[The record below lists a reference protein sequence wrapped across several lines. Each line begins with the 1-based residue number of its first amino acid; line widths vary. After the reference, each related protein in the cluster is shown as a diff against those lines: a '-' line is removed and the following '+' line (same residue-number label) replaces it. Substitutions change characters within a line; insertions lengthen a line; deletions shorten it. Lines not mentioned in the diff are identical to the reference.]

1 MILRDLLTLG
11 QQKLKQA
18 DIDTAG
24 PDARLLAAAAMEIN
38 TEQVTLKALDHVS
51 KQQQDH
57 FESMIEQRRNFKP
70 VSRILG
76 KRQFW
81 NRWFE
86 ISPDVLDPRGDSE
99 VLVNLA
105 LQQKADRILDLGTGS
120 GILALTLL
128 SEWPDALAVGADIC
142 EKALLIAQRNAVQL
156 EVSDR
161 FQAQKSDWF
170 EAIVGQF
177 DLIVSNP
184 PYIGEDEI
192 PHLDPDVRL
201 YDPMIALSPGRDALQ
216 AYQNIASDAIGYLKP
231 GGRLLV
237 EIGFRQGEAVRALF
251 ASNGLKSVETI
262 QDLNGLDRV
271 VCAIKAKFV

>member
-11 QQKLKQA
+11 QQKLKLA
-18 DIDTAG
+18 HIDTARR
-24 PDARLLAAAAMEIN
+24 DARLLAAAAMEIS
-38 TEQVTLKALDHVS
+38 TAQVTLKALDYVS

-128 SEWPDALAVGADIC
+128 SEWPDALAVGVDIC
-142 EKALLIAQRNAVQL
+142 EKALLIAQRNAVQH

-170 EAIVGQF
+170 EAISGQF

-251 ASNGLKSVETI
+251 ASNGLKSIEII

-271 VCAIKAKFV
+271 VRAIKAKTV

>member
-11 QQKLKQA
+11 QQKLKLA
-18 DIDTAG
+18 HIDTAG
-24 PDARLLAAAAMEIN
+24 RDARLLAAAAMEIS
-38 TEQVTLKALDHVS
+38 TAQVTLKALDYVS

-128 SEWPDALAVGADIC
+128 SEWPDALAVGVDIC

-170 EAIVGQF
+170 EAISGQF

-201 YDPMIALSPGRDALQ
+201 YDPMIALSPGHDALQ

-237 EIGFRQGEAVRALF
+237 EIGCRQGEAVRALF
-251 ASNGLKSVETI
+251 ASNGLKLVETI

-271 VCAIKAKFV
+271 VCAIKAKTV

>member
-11 QQKLKQA
+11 QQKLKLA
-18 DIDTAG
+18 HIDTARR
-24 PDARLLAAAAMEIN
+24 DARLLAAAAMEIN
-38 TEQVTLKALDHVS
+38 TAQVTLKALDHVS

-128 SEWPDALAVGADIC
+128 SEWPDARAVGVDIC
-142 EKALLIAQRNAVQL
+142 EKALLIAQRNAVQH

-170 EAIVGQF
+170 EAISGQF

-184 PYIGEDEI
+184 P
-192 PHLDPDVRL
+192 
-201 YDPMIALSPGRDALQ
+201 
-216 AYQNIASDAIGYLKP
+216 
-231 GGRLLV
+231 
-237 EIGFRQGEAVRALF
+237 
-251 ASNGLKSVETI
+251 
-262 QDLNGLDRV
+262 
-271 VCAIKAKFV
+271 

>member
-11 QQKLKQA
+11 QQKLKLA
-18 DIDTAG
+18 HIDTAG
-24 PDARLLAAAAMEIN
+24 RDARLLAAAAMEIS
-38 TEQVTLKALDHVS
+38 TAQVTLKALDYVS

-128 SEWPDALAVGADIC
+128 SEWPDALAVGVDIC

-170 EAIVGQF
+170 EAISGQF

-192 PHLDPDVRL
+192 PYLDPDVRL

-251 ASNGLKSVETI
+251 ASNGLKLVETI

-271 VCAIKAKFV
+271 VCAIKAKTV

>member
-24 PDARLLAAAAMEIN
+24 RDARILAAAAMDIN
-38 TEQVTLKALDHVS
+38 TAHVALKAFDHVS

-57 FESMIEQRRNFKP
+57 FESMIEQRRSFKP

-170 EAIVGQF
+170 EAIGGQF

-184 PYIGEDEI
+184 PYIGEDEV

-216 AYQNIASDAIGYLKP
+216 AYQSIARDAIDYLKP
-231 GGRLLV
+231 GGWLLV
-237 EIGFRQGEAVRALF
+237 EIGFRQGEAVRELF
-251 ASNGLKSVETI
+251 ASNGLKEIEII
-262 QDLNGLDRV
+262 QDLNGRDRV
-271 VCAIKAKFV
+271 VRAIKAKLV

>member
-11 QQKLKQA
+11 QQKLKLA
-18 DIDTAG
+18 HIDTAG
-24 PDARLLAAAAMEIN
+24 RDARLLAAAAMEIS
-38 TEQVTLKALDHVS
+38 TAQVTLKALDYVS

-128 SEWPDALAVGADIC
+128 SEWPDALAVGVDIC

-170 EAIVGQF
+170 EAISGQF

-262 QDLNGLDRV
+262 HDLNGLDRV
-271 VCAIKAKFV
+271 VCAIKAKTV

>member
-11 QQKLKQA
+11 QQKLKLA
-18 DIDTAG
+18 HIDTSG
-24 PDARLLAAAAMEIN
+24 RDARLLAAAVMEIS
-38 TEQVTLKALDHVS
+38 TAQVTLKALDPVS

-128 SEWPDALAVGADIC
+128 SEWPDALAVGVDIC

-170 EAIVGQF
+170 EAISGQF

-271 VCAIKAKFV
+271 VCAIKAKTV

>member
-11 QQKLKQA
+11 QQKLKLA
-18 DIDTAG
+18 HIDTAG
-24 PDARLLAAAAMEIN
+24 RDARLLAAAAMEIN
-38 TEQVTLKALDHVS
+38 TAQVTLKALDHVS

-128 SEWPDALAVGADIC
+128 SEWPDARAVGVDIC
-142 EKALLIAQRNAVQL
+142 EKALLIAQRNAVQH

-170 EAIVGQF
+170 EAISGQF

-201 YDPMIALSPGRDALQ
+201 YDPMIALSPGRDALL

-251 ASNGLKSVETI
+251 ASNGLKSIEII

-271 VCAIKAKFV
+271 VRAIKAKTV

>member
-24 PDARLLAAAAMEIN
+24 RDARLLAAAAMDIN
-38 TEQVTLKALDHVS
+38 TAQVTLKALDHVS
-51 KQQQDH
+51 QQQQDH
-57 FESMIEQRRNFKP
+57 FESMIEQRRSFKP

-128 SEWPDALAVGADIC
+128 SEWPDALAVGVDIC

-170 EAIVGQF
+170 EAISGQF

-251 ASNGLKSVETI
+251 ASNGLKSVETT

-271 VCAIKAKFV
+271 VCAIKAKTV

>member
-11 QQKLKQA
+11 QQKLKLA
-18 DIDTAG
+18 HIDTARR
-24 PDARLLAAAAMEIN
+24 DARLLAAAAMEIN
-38 TEQVTLKALDHVS
+38 TAQVTLKALDYVS

-128 SEWPDALAVGADIC
+128 SEWPDARAVGVDIC

-156 EVSDR
+156 EVFDR

-170 EAIVGQF
+170 EAISGQF

-251 ASNGLKSVETI
+251 ASNGLKSIEII

-271 VCAIKAKFV
+271 VRAIKAKTV

>member
-1 MILRDLLTLG
+1 MILRDLLALG

-24 PDARLLAAAAMEIN
+24 RDARLLAAAAMDIN
-38 TEQVTLKALDHVS
+38 TAQVTLKALDHVS

-57 FESMIEQRRNFKP
+57 FESMIEQRRSFKP

-86 ISPDVLDPRGDSE
+86 ISPDVLDPRDDSE

-170 EAIVGQF
+170 EAISGQF

-216 AYQNIASDAIGYLKP
+216 AYQNIARDAIGYLKP

-237 EIGFRQGEAVRALF
+237 EIGFRQGEAVRELF
-251 ASNGLKSVETI
+251 ASNGLKEIEII

>member
-11 QQKLKQA
+11 QQKLKLA
-18 DIDTAG
+18 HIDTAG
-24 PDARLLAAAAMEIN
+24 RDARLLAAAAMDIN
-38 TEQVTLKALDHVS
+38 TAQVTLKALDHVS

-128 SEWPDALAVGADIC
+128 SEWPDALAVGVDIC

-170 EAIVGQF
+170 EAISGQF

-251 ASNGLKSVETI
+251 ASNGLKSVEII

-271 VCAIKAKFV
+271 VCAIKAKTV

>member
-1 MILRDLLTLG
+1 MILRDLLALG

-18 DIDTAG
+18 HIDTAG
-24 PDARLLAAAAMEIN
+24 RDARLLAAAAMDIN
-38 TEQVTLKALDHVS
+38 TAQVTLKALDHVS
-51 KQQQDH
+51 QQQQDH
-57 FESMIEQRRNFKP
+57 FESMIEQRRSFKP

-170 EAIVGQF
+170 EAIGGQF

-216 AYQNIASDAIGYLKP
+216 AYQNIARDAIGYLKP

-237 EIGFRQGEAVRALF
+237 EIGFRQGEAVGELF
-251 ASNGLKSVETI
+251 ASNGLEEIKII

>member
-11 QQKLKQA
+11 QQKLKLA
-18 DIDTAG
+18 HIDTARR
-24 PDARLLAAAAMEIN
+24 DARLLAAAAMEIN
-38 TEQVTLKALDHVS
+38 TAQVTLKALDHVS

-128 SEWPDALAVGADIC
+128 SEWPDARAVGVDIC

-170 EAIVGQF
+170 EAISGQF

-251 ASNGLKSVETI
+251 ASNGLKSIEII

-271 VCAIKAKFV
+271 VRAIKAKTV

>member
-1 MILRDLLTLG
+1 MILRDLLALG

-24 PDARLLAAAAMEIN
+24 RDVRLLAAAAMDIN
-38 TEQVTLKALDHVS
+38 TAQVTLKALDHVS
-51 KQQQDH
+51 KLQQDH
-57 FESMIEQRRNFKP
+57 FESMIEQRCSFKP

-128 SEWPDALAVGADIC
+128 SEWPDARAVGVDIC
-142 EKALLIAQRNAVQL
+142 EKALLIAQRNAVQH

-170 EAIVGQF
+170 EAISGQF

-237 EIGFRQGEAVRALF
+237 EIGFWQGEAVRALF
-251 ASNGLKSVETI
+251 ASNGLKSIEII
-262 QDLNGLDRV
+262 QDLNGQDRV
-271 VCAIKAKFV
+271 VRAVKAKTV

>member
-1 MILRDLLTLG
+1 MILRDLLALG

-24 PDARLLAAAAMEIN
+24 RDARLLAAAAMDIN
-38 TEQVTLKALDHVS
+38 TAQVTLKALDHVS

-57 FESMIEQRRNFKP
+57 FESMIEQRRSFKP

-142 EKALLIAQRNAVQL
+142 EKALLIAQRNAAQL

-170 EAIVGQF
+170 EAIGGQF

-216 AYQNIASDAIGYLKP
+216 AYQNIARDAIGYLKP

-237 EIGFRQGEAVRALF
+237 EIGFRQGEAVRELF
-251 ASNGLKSVETI
+251 ASNGLKEIKII
-262 QDLNGLDRV
+262 QDLNGRDRV
-271 VCAIKAKFV
+271 VRAIKAKPV

>member
-1 MILRDLLTLG
+1 MILRDLLALG

-24 PDARLLAAAAMEIN
+24 RDARLLAAAAMDIN
-38 TEQVTLKALDHVS
+38 TAQVTLKALDHVS

-57 FESMIEQRRNFKP
+57 FESMIEQRRSFKP

-142 EKALLIAQRNAVQL
+142 EKALLIAQRNAAQL

-170 EAIVGQF
+170 EAIGGQF

-216 AYQNIASDAIGYLKP
+216 AYQNIARDAIGYLKP
-231 GGRLLV
+231 DGRLLV
-237 EIGFRQGEAVRALF
+237 EIGFRQGEAVRELF
-251 ASNGLKSVETI
+251 ASNGLKEIKII
-262 QDLNGLDRV
+262 QDLNGRDRV
-271 VCAIKAKFV
+271 VRAIKAKPV

>member
-11 QQKLKQA
+11 QQKLKLA
-18 DIDTAG
+18 HIDTARR
-24 PDARLLAAAAMEIN
+24 DARLLAAAAMEIN
-38 TEQVTLKALDHVS
+38 TAQVTLKALDHVS

-57 FESMIEQRRNFKP
+57 FESMIEQRRSFKP

-128 SEWPDALAVGADIC
+128 SEWPDARAVGVDIC
-142 EKALLIAQRNAVQL
+142 EKALLIAQRNAVQH

-170 EAIVGQF
+170 EAISGQF

-201 YDPMIALSPGRDALQ
+201 YDPMIALSPGRDALL

-251 ASNGLKSVETI
+251 ASNGLKSIEII

-271 VCAIKAKFV
+271 VRAIKAKTV

>member
-1 MILRDLLTLG
+1 MILRDLLALG

-24 PDARLLAAAAMEIN
+24 RDARLLAAAAMDIN
-38 TEQVTLKALDHVS
+38 TAQVTLKALDHVS

-57 FESMIEQRRNFKP
+57 FESMIEQRRSFKP

-86 ISPDVLDPRGDSE
+86 ISPDVLDPRDDSE

-120 GILALTLL
+120 GILVLTLL

-156 EVSDR
+156 EISDR

-170 EAIVGQF
+170 EAISGQF
-177 DLIVSNP
+177 DLILSNP

-216 AYQNIASDAIGYLKP
+216 AYQNIARDAIGYLKP

-237 EIGFRQGEAVRALF
+237 EIGFRQGEAVRELF
-251 ASNGLKSVETI
+251 ASNGLKEIEII

>member
-11 QQKLKQA
+11 QQKLKLA
-18 DIDTAG
+18 HIDTARR
-24 PDARLLAAAAMEIN
+24 DARLLAAAAMEIN
-38 TEQVTLKALDHVS
+38 TAQVTLKALDHVS

-170 EAIVGQF
+170 EAIGGQF

-201 YDPMIALSPGRDALQ
+201 YDPMIALSPGRDALL

-251 ASNGLKSVETI
+251 ASNGLKSIEII

-271 VCAIKAKFV
+271 VRAIKAKTV

>member
-11 QQKLKQA
+11 QQKLKLA
-18 DIDTAG
+18 HIDTAG
-24 PDARLLAAAAMEIN
+24 RDARLLAAAAMEIS
-38 TEQVTLKALDHVS
+38 TAQVTLKALDHVS

-128 SEWPDALAVGADIC
+128 SEWPDALAVGVDIC
-142 EKALLIAQRNAVQL
+142 EKALLIAQRNAVQH

-170 EAIVGQF
+170 EAISGQF

-251 ASNGLKSVETI
+251 ASNGLKSIEII

-271 VCAIKAKFV
+271 VRAVKAKTV

>member
-11 QQKLKQA
+11 QQKLKLA
-18 DIDTAG
+18 HIDTAG
-24 PDARLLAAAAMEIN
+24 RDARLLAAAAMEIS
-38 TEQVTLKALDHVS
+38 TAQVTLKALDHVS

-128 SEWPDALAVGADIC
+128 SEWPDALAVGVDIC

-170 EAIVGQF
+170 EAISGQF

-251 ASNGLKSVETI
+251 ASNGLKSIEII

-271 VCAIKAKFV
+271 VRAIKAKTV

>member
-1 MILRDLLTLG
+1 MILRDLLALG

-24 PDARLLAAAAMEIN
+24 RDARLLAAAAMDIN
-38 TEQVTLKALDHVS
+38 TAQVTLKALDHVS

-57 FESMIEQRRNFKP
+57 FESMIEQRRSFKP

-170 EAIVGQF
+170 EAISGQF
-177 DLIVSNP
+177 DLILSNP

-216 AYQNIASDAIGYLKP
+216 AYQNIARDAIGYLKP

-237 EIGFRQGEAVRALF
+237 EIGFRQGEAVRELF
-251 ASNGLKSVETI
+251 ALNELKEIEII

>member
-1 MILRDLLTLG
+1 MILRDLLALG

-24 PDARLLAAAAMEIN
+24 RDARLLAAAAMDIN
-38 TEQVTLKALDHVS
+38 TAQVTLKALDHVS

-57 FESMIEQRRNFKP
+57 FESMIEQRRSFKP

-170 EAIVGQF
+170 EAIGGQF

-216 AYQNIASDAIGYLKP
+216 AYQNIARDAIGYLKP

-237 EIGFRQGEAVRALF
+237 EIGFRQGEAVRELF
-251 ASNGLKSVETI
+251 ASNGLKEIEII